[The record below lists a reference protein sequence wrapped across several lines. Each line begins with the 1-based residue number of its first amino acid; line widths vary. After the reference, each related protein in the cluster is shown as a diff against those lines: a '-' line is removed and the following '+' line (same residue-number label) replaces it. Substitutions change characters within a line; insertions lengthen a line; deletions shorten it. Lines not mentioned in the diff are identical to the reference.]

1 MVPRATVTK
10 EKPKSNFRAYAVKSD
25 DGPTRNPISWSNT
38 AMYCSMK
45 KPNTET
51 RNKIISGEETPL
63 KKLDPE
69 QAKAYSQFL
78 PQLKAVEVL
87 F

>member
-1 MVPRATVTK
+1 
-10 EKPKSNFRAYAVKSD
+10 
-25 DGPTRNPISWSNT
+25 
-38 AMYCSMK
+38 MYCSMK